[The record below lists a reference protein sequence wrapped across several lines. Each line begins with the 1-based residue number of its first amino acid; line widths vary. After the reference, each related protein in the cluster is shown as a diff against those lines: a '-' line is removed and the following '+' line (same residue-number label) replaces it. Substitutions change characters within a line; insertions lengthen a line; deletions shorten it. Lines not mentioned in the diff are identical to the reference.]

1 MNNFLEKTLEDII
14 MSNLGKMPSK
24 GLDIFYK
31 NTVNQISFNTCIA
44 DIFTWEEV
52 DDVLYCR
59 IIELKKDCVDESA
72 FWQILNYKFDLFCF
86 ISKNYKN
93 IKDIKIELILIGSS
107 FNDNIDLVSSYTG
120 LRLYKYEYG
129 VDGIIFNKKDCWFS
143 DKVIIE
149 NYEYAI
155 LNKIDIPNRNSF
167 TDNVIKLARGKI

>member
-1 MNNFLEKTLEDII
+1 
-14 MSNLGKMPSK
+14 MSFRSK
-24 GLDIFYK
+24 LALSMSLLIL
-31 NTVNQISFNTCIA
+31 SLA
-44 DIFTWEEV
+44 
-52 DDVLYCR
+52 
-59 IIELKKDCVDESA
+59 A
-72 FWQILNYKFDLFCF
+72 FAMEPFV
-86 ISKNYKN
+86 